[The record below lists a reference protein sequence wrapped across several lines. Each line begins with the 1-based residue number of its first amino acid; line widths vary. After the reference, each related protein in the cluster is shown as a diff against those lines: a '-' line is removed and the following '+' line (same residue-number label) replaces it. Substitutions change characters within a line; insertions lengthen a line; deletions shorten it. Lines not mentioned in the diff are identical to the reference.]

1 MKSTIEEIE
10 KRFDQDVE
18 RFSNLDTG
26 QATTLDATFNLELI
40 THAISKAYPNGISV
54 LDVGCGAGNFSVKLA
69 QKVKDVQYTL
79 LDLSKPMLERAIQ
92 RVSNLTS
99 QKVRAIKGDFRAQA
113 FEWEEFDVIIAT
125 SVLHHLRDDK
135 DWEAAFEKLYNLLK
149 PGGSIWIFDLVQQH
163 TASLQQYI
171 YTDLYG
177 AYLTQLENKEYRD
190 KVFAYIEKEDSPRSL
205 MYQLELLKKVGFNQ
219 VDVLHKN
226 LCFASFVGFKK

>member
-1 MKSTIEEIE
+1 TFCDITEIY
-10 KRFDQDVE
+10 
-18 RFSNLDTG
+18 
-26 QATTLDATFNLELI
+26 TLSLHDALPIFNLELI

-99 QKVRAIKGDFRAQA
+99 QKVRAIKGYFRAQA

-135 DWEAAFEKLYNLLK
+135 DW
-149 PGGSIWIFDLVQQH
+149 
-163 TASLQQYI
+163 
-171 YTDLYG
+171 
-177 AYLTQLENKEYRD
+177 
-190 KVFAYIEKEDSPRSL
+190 
-205 MYQLELLKKVGFNQ
+205 
-219 VDVLHKN
+219 
-226 LCFASFVGFKK
+226 

>member
-79 LDLSKPMLERAIQ
+79 LDLSKPMLERA
-92 RVSNLTS
+92 
-99 QKVRAIKGDFRAQA
+99 
-113 FEWEEFDVIIAT
+113 
-125 SVLHHLRDDK
+125 
-135 DWEAAFEKLYNLLK
+135 
-149 PGGSIWIFDLVQQH
+149 
-163 TASLQQYI
+163 
-171 YTDLYG
+171 
-177 AYLTQLENKEYRD
+177 
-190 KVFAYIEKEDSPRSL
+190 
-205 MYQLELLKKVGFNQ
+205 
-219 VDVLHKN
+219 
-226 LCFASFVGFKK
+226 